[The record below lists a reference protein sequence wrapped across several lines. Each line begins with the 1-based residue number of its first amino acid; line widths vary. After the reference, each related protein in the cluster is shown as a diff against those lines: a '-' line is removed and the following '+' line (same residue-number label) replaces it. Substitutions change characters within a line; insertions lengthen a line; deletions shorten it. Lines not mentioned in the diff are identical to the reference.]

1 MYTVYACFPLE
12 PCLGGFKTAV
22 YNLSAVTP
30 LAIPQHHIPVA
41 NELFL
46 YFERGWEM
54 SSLSKR

>member
-46 YFERGWEM
+46 YFERG
-54 SSLSKR
+54 